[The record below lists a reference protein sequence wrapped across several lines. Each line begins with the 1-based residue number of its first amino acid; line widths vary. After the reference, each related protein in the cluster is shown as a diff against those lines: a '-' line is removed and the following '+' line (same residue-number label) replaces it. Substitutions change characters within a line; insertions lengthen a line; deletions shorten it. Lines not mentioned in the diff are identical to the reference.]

1 MENLDTQYGQMNF
14 NLPHDV
20 VILPSKGIFYKN
32 KKKSV
37 KVGYLTA
44 ADENILLASENN
56 DLIMNLLRSK
66 VYEPDLRP
74 EDLLN
79 GDIEAI
85 LIFLRNTSFGPEYN
99 ISAVDPK
106 TSKKFDAVIALD
118 SLDIVKPEVEP
129 DENGFYITTLPK
141 SNMTVKL
148 KPLTYRERNEIE
160 KNAETYPK
168 NRTAPVVTWRLQKQ
182 IVEINGSGDLGEI
195 SKNIEVLPIMDSKH
209 IRNFMLKNEPRL
221 DLSKEIVCPSGERIN
236 VQINFG
242 PEFFRPF
249 F

>member
-1 MENLDTQYGQMNF
+1 MENLDAQYGQMNF

-20 VILPSKGIFYKN
+20 VLLPSKGIFYKN

-44 ADENILLASENN
+44 ADENMLLSTNNN
-56 DLIMNLLRSK
+56 DLIINLLRSK
-66 VYEPDLRP
+66 IYEPDLRP

-85 LIFLRNTSFGPEYN
+85 LIFLRNTSFTPEYN
-99 ISAVDPK
+99 ITATDPK
-106 TSKKFDAVIALD
+106 TGKKFDSVIVLD
-118 SLDIVKPEVEP
+118 SLESITPEVEP
-129 DENGFYITTLPK
+129 DENGLYTTTLPK
-141 SNMTVKL
+141 SNSVVKL
-148 KPLTYRERNEIE
+148 KPLTYRERNEID
-160 KNAETYPK
+160 KNAENYPK
-168 NRTAPVVTWRLQKQ
+168 NRTAPIVTWRLQKQ
-182 IVEINGSGDLGEI
+182 IVEINGDRDLGSI
-195 SKNIEVLPIMDSKH
+195 SKAIETLPIMDSKY
-209 IRNFMLKNEPRL
+209 IRNFMLRNEPRL
-221 DLSKEIVCPSGERIN
+221 DLEKEIVCPSGERIN

>member
-1 MENLDTQYGQMNF
+1 MENHELEYGQMNF

-20 VILPSKGIFYKN
+20 VQLPSKGIFYKN
-32 KKKSV
+32 KKKAV

-44 ADENILLASENN
+44 ADENLLLASNNN
-56 DLIMNLLRSK
+56 DLIINLLRSK
-66 VYEPDLRP
+66 IYEPDLRP

-79 GDIEAI
+79 GDMEAI
-85 LIFLRNTSFGPEYN
+85 LIFLRNTSFTPEYN
-99 ISAVDPK
+99 ITATDPK
-106 TSKKFDAVIALD
+106 TGKRFDSLIVLD
-118 SLDIVKPEVEP
+118 SLETIKPEVEP
-129 DENGFYITTLPK
+129 DENGLYSTMLPK
-141 SNMTVKL
+141 SKVNVKL

-160 KNAETYPK
+160 KNAENYPK
-168 NRTAPVVTWRLQKQ
+168 NRTAPIVTWRLQKQ
-182 IVEINGSGDLGEI
+182 IVEINGDRDIG
-195 SKNIEVLPIMDSKH
+195 NIAKAIETLPIMDSKY

-221 DLSKEIVCPSGERIN
+221 NLDKEIVCPSGERIN

>member
-1 MENLDTQYGQMNF
+1 MENGADYGQMDF

-20 VILPSKGIFYKN
+20 VQLPSKGIFYKN

-44 ADENILLASENN
+44 ADENILLGSDST
-56 DLIMNLLRSK
+56 DLVMNLLRAK
-66 VYEPDLRP
+66 LYEPDLKP

-85 LIFLRNTSFGPEYN
+85 LVFLRNSSFGPEYN
-99 ISAVDPK
+99 IVVTDPK
-106 TSKKFDAVIALD
+106 DNKKFETTVLLD
-118 SLDIVKPEVEP
+118 ELRLANADVEP
-129 DENGFYITTLPK
+129 DADGMFTTKLPK
-141 SNMTVKL
+141 SNHIVKL
-148 KPLTYRERNEIE
+148 RPLTYRERTEIDKMIE
-160 KNAETYPK
+160 NYPK
-168 NRTAPVVTWRLQKQ
+168 GRVAPSVTWRLAKQ
-182 IVEINGSGDLGEI
+182 IVEINGNSDLGVI
-195 SKNIEVLPIMDSKH
+195 SNIINELPIMDSKY
-209 IRNFMLKNEPRL
+209 IRNFLSKNEPRM
-221 DLSKEIVCPSGERIN
+221 DLTKEVICPSKERVT